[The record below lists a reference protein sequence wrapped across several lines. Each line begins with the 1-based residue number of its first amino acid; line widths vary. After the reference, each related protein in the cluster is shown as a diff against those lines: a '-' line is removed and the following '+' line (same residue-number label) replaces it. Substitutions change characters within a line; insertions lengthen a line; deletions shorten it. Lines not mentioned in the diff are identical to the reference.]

1 MIKSLVA
8 AMTLTIGLAG
18 YAFAQEPVYRHHH
31 HHRHYM
37 LQPGPS
43 PYAPSPPAQWSSPS
57 PSPGWSSG
65 GDFSCFNPI
74 KCAQTSG
81 DCLQCA
87 Q

>member
-18 YAFAQEPVYRHHH
+18 YAVAQEPVYRYHH

-37 LQPGPS
+37 LLPGPS
-43 PYAPSPPAQWSSPS
+43 PYAPS

-65 GDFSCFNPI
+65 GDFSCVNPI
-74 KCAQTSG
+74 KCAQTTGS
-81 DCLQCA
+81 CLQCA
-87 Q
+87 R